1 MNSKDKGNMTEAKA
15 LYEFI
20 KRGIPVYRPFGDNT
34 RCDMIIDVNN
44 NLYRIQAKTSNME
57 SHGSIMG
64 YTRSSKNHTTNKRL
78 DTYVGQVDYFVFYS
92 QSRDKIALVPM
103 GVIGEQKSIN
113 LRLDPPKNNQKN
125 VHYFDD
131 FSIDNVLCV
140 ETLHEEP
147 KS

>member
-1 MNSKDKGNMTEAKA
+1 M
-15 LYEFI
+15 
-20 KRGIPVYRPFGDNT
+20 
-34 RCDMIIDVNN
+34 
-44 NLYRIQAKTSNME
+44 
-57 SHGSIMG
+57 
-64 YTRSSKNHTTNKRL
+64 
-78 DTYVGQVDYFVFYS
+78 FYS

>member
-1 MNSKDKGNMTEAKA
+1 MNSKDKGNITEAKA

-34 RCDMIIDVNN
+34 RCDMIIDVDNH
-44 NLYRIQAKTSNME
+44 LYRIQAKTSNVE
-57 SHGSIMG
+57 DHGSIMG
-64 YTRSSKNHTTNKRL
+64 YARSSKNHTTNKRL
-78 DTYVGQVDYFVFYS
+78 DTYVGQVDYFVFCS

-103 GVIGEQKSIN
+103 SVIGEQQSIS